1 MSELTLAL
9 IALFTSVALLSGAAT
24 SAVLARRAPGRKRL
38 LGVPTGH
45 SPAGVLANAPRL
57 ANTPSLRVQK
67 LARYVPKS
75 PKNMTRLQKRLAH
88 AGFHG
93 FMPVIIYA
101 FSEMALAALGFA
113 VVFFVV
119 GLRSGFLFAIAGAVV
134 GYIVPGFV
142 VSRRIRLRKK
152 QIQNGLPD
160 ALDLLIV
167 SLEAGLA
174 LDQAILKCA
183 EELKLPYPALS
194 HELQLINIET
204 RAGKPRLE
212 ALKNFATRTQVDD
225 VRALVAML
233 VQTDRFGTSVAQA
246 LRTHAEESRIK
257 RRQRAEEKAAKLA
270 VKLIFPLV
278 FCLLPAFFVVSA
290 GPAIIKFVEFF
301 GNLEIGG
308 GLTP

>member
-1 MSELTLAL
+1 VSELTLAL
-9 IALFTSVALLSGAAT
+9 IALFASVALLSGTAT

-38 LGVPTGH
+38 LGVPSGH
-45 SPAGVLANAPRL
+45 LEAGVLTGAPRL
-57 ANTPSLRVQK
+57 ADTPSPALQK

-75 PKNMTRLQKRLAH
+75 PKEMTRLQRRLAN

-93 FMPVIIYA
+93 FMPVITYA

-113 VVFFVV
+113 AVFFVA
-119 GLRSGFLFAIAGAVV
+119 GLRSGFLFAIVGAVI
-134 GYIVPGFV
+134 GYMVPGII

-152 QIQNGLPD
+152 QIRNGLPD

-174 LDQAILKCA
+174 LDQAL
-183 EELKLPYPALS
+183 LS
-194 HELQLINIET
+194 HELKLINIET

-212 ALKNFATRTQVDD
+212 ALKNFAARTQVDD

-233 VQTDRFGTSVAQA
+233 VQTDRFGTSVAQS
-246 LRTHAEESRIK
+246 LRTHAEVSRVK
-257 RRQRAEEKAAKLA
+257 RRQRAEEKAAKLS

-278 FCLLPAFFVVSA
+278 FCLLPAFFVVA
-290 GPAIIKFVEFF
+290 VGPAIIKFVEFF
-301 GNLEIGG
+301 GDLQIPGG
-308 GLTP
+308 

>member
-9 IALFTSVALLSGAAT
+9 IALFASVGLLSGSVT

-38 LGVPTGH
+38 LGIPSGH
-45 SPAGVLANAPRL
+45 LPAGVLAGAPRL
-57 ANTPSLRVQK
+57 ADMPSPRLQK

-75 PKNMTRLQKRLAH
+75 PKEMTRLQRRLAN

-93 FMPVIIYA
+93 FRPVIIYA
-101 FSEMALAALGFA
+101 LSEVALAALGFA
-113 VVFFVV
+113 AVFFVA
-119 GLRSGFLFAIAGAVV
+119 GMRSGFVFAIAGAVI
-134 GYIVPGFV
+134 GYLVPGV
-142 VSRRIRLRKK
+142 LVSRRIRQRKK

-183 EELKLPYPALS
+183 EELELPYPALS
-194 HELQLINIET
+194 HELQLVNLET

-225 VRALVAML
+225 VRALVGML

-257 RRQRAEEKAAKLA
+257 RRQRAEEKAAKLS

-278 FCLLPAFFVVSA
+278 FCLLPAFFVVA
-290 GPAIIKFVEFF
+290 VGPAIIKFLEFF
-301 GNLEIGG
+301 GNLQPPGG
-308 GLTP
+308 